1 MYGEGALAANLFG
14 IKVKDIEYKIRYQIK
29 GYIILYRL
37 LKTVGHKTNS
47 SEICFGKL
55 VHQIIWKIGKQ
66 VELCRQLRKS
76 SQ

>member
-1 MYGEGALAANLFG
+1 MYGEGALTANLFG

-47 SEICFGKL
+47 SEIFFGKL
-55 VHQIIWKIGKQ
+55 VHQIIWKIGKH